1 MNRSSFV
8 LVSLLVGLGIITYFL
23 LPSKNEH
30 ETSYEPQDLSLRL
43 DSASVVKIAVQQKGK
58 SVTIENI
65 GGKWLITWPIRYA
78 ADATAIKQLLS
89 GLSKF
94 KVGSLISSN
103 PEKQN
108 IFQVDSTG
116 TKLTVTDRSG
126 KTVGLI
132 IGKMGPS
139 YSEVYFRLPDSKD
152 VYLGEGIDTWA
163 INKDVK
169 EWRDKT
175 IVSTPSE
182 GMKGLVYKVSN
193 KQYQFER
200 DSSGWQSKEKPVDA
214 SSMTPALNQ
223 LANLHADDF
232 IDSLM
237 QIETQP
243 IVLEVHGADDLTLN
257 LFPSKPDSSKYYV
270 QLSSSPQLFVISKWT
285 AQQLFK
291 PVESS
296 VSAPRTVRK
305 QPAASPPEEVAEQ
318 KVPPETKVTQQPPV
332 VQQKPPVV
340 QQHETPVV
348 RNVPPAVKEQAPVV
362 RKEPPVAKKEPPAET
377 PTRDTTGYVRQT
389 PTRTRPSNPPP
400 QRTEQAPA
408 SPPKTQ
414 PAGKSSTEDEGEL
427 TVYTVKRGET
437 MTMIAKQFNVS
448 VEQILKWNLLKSI
461 GVKPGQELYI
471 YLKK

>member
-8 LVSLLVGLGIITYFL
+8 LVSLLVGLGIVTYFL

-43 DSASVVKIAVQQKGK
+43 DSASVVKIAIQQKGK

-116 TKLTVTDRSG
+116 TKLIVTDRAG
-126 KTVGLI
+126 KTVGLV

-175 IVSTPSE
+175 IISTPSE
-182 GMKGLVYKVSN
+182 AMRGLSYTVAG

-200 DSSGWQSKEKPVDA
+200 DSSGWKSKEKPVEA
-214 SSMTPALNQ
+214 SSITPALNQ

-237 QIETQP
+237 KIETQP
-243 IVLEVHGADDLTLN
+243 IVLEVHGAEDVTLN

-291 PVESS
+291 PVEPS
-296 VSAPRTVRK
+296 VSAARPVRK
-305 QPAASPPEEVAEQ
+305 LPAAPPPEEVVER
-318 KVPPETKVTQQPPV
+318 KVPPETKVTQEPSVVENVPPV
-332 VQQKPPVV
+332 VKEQLPVV
-340 QQHETPVV
+340 KEAPAAVEKSHSSVTP
-348 RNVPPAVKEQAPVV
+348 K
-362 RKEPPVAKKEPPAET
+362 
-377 PTRDTTGYVRQT
+377 RDTAGFVRQT

-400 QRTEQAPA
+400 QRTEPAPA
-408 SPPKTQ
+408 SPQKTQ
-414 PAGKSSTEDEGEL
+414 PAGKASTEDEGEL

-437 MTMIAKQFNVS
+437 MTMIAKKFNVS
-448 VEQILKWNLLKSI
+448 VELILKWNLLKSI
-461 GVKPGQELYI
+461 SVKPGQELYI